1 MINAQSTCPHRGF
14 LGYTK
19 VRIHGKKTHDFSGRK
34 KSHGSLDLFLF
45 PGPWWRS
52 FFMWQY
58 MMVDDESRKWQVW
71 HDFVKRG
78 SFLEKE
84 NTHTARQQNPSYL
97 DLHQQWLPNN
107 TKTKKNVWKKE
118 PHKTG
123 HPQTT
128 KQNTKNPGCF
138 SWRFFRVQG
147 FPFLPAASSSGWMR
161 SCGELAVLGTQ
172 HETVGCGNSYQVHT
186 WKCNSW
192 DGSAVGHVLFHYII
206 YIHMFSCVYICVS
219 IYREA

>member
-1 MINAQSTCPHRGF
+1 MMNLENDRSGMILWSVAVF
-14 LGYTK
+14 LK
-19 VRIHGKKTHDFSGRK
+19 KKTHTPQDSK
-34 KSHGSLDLFLF
+34 ILAILISI
-45 PGPWWRS
+45 
-52 FFMWQY
+52 
-58 MMVDDESRKWQVW
+58 
-71 HDFVKRG
+71 
-78 SFLEKE
+78 
-84 NTHTARQQNPSYL
+84 
-97 DLHQQWLPNN
+97 NN
-107 TKTKKNVWKKE
+107 DSPTTQKQKTNVWKKE

-219 IYREA
+219 IYRERLSVLYIPRWYRISAVNRNSSRLLEPSEKRFAQLVVEFTQLKKLWVNLDHFLK